1 MSCIRTALGCLS
13 PAQYREERRAI
24 EDGHAGED
32 GFRNQWG
39 LSAVRADRAWAQLE
53 LEHGGGTAP
62 GGGVTVGVFDSG
74 IDAGHPAF
82 AGKTVSEEFLDGAP
96 DETGDRVSHG
106 TAVAG
111 VIAARPDA
119 SFTGAVDAAPG
130 VAWGADL
137 AVFALRTR
145 ESGGVYVPV
154 SLSGLGGGDDDPWA
168 SRVRRV
174 TDWRRGGRT
183 VDFVNVSVGF
193 HGIIDQYGERQLRDG
208 LGGVIDALAQPGA
221 ADKTVFVWAA
231 GNAHGDL
238 CEAADFSADPD
249 LCVEAV
255 EGGETVRRVDARSVE
270 ILPGLPARISELR
283 GHLIA
288 VVAVAPDGDGD
299 GDYEIAPFSNR
310 CGIAREWCLAAPGA
324 AVRVAYF
331 GPPPRR
337 RESGRPGRHDV
348 ERHVLRRADG
358 DRRARRDE
366 AVLPRPAL
374 EHGPGRAAPG
384 DGRQAG
390 RLRRRRHL
398 RPGPDG
404 PRRGDGAGGRRPDRE
419 RRTGGPLRRRRGRD
433 EPRFGPGPRRRA
445 GAGPGRT
452 GDRRLR
458 RPGGAVLVL
467 RSAISP
473 APRPAPPWPCG
484 FGPSWRLR
492 RRIGQP
498 GPDGLR
504 IGLLEEPSADA
515 GGGHL
520 SLAGRAL
527 AVRAAA
533 AGGLGLAVFS
543 NEGLRGRSPASGAVL
558 SWGPSGAPLGLRG
571 GLVAERETLLGSRA
585 AGAFGR
591 LSAGSAFAGV
601 DGSARI
607 GAWRLAA
614 GAEVGMARRGRGRR
628 DPRRPL
634 AAVQQRL
641 RPPGGAADG
650 RRGVAAALGVPAAAR
665 RGRPRPALGPGRPH
679 QGRPGAA
686 PAADGRSRP
695 LGPPGRGRGPL
706 APPSRGRRR
715 APPRRELDPAA
726 GPRGVGGCRRLPV
739 RRLAPRLLRPRSPS
753 RRRGIAKKPALRAL
767 APLAV
772 FAVTSFRQ
780 LHLADG
786 LDLEK
791 RVEPPQLRGGRRAQL
806 SYS

>member
-1 MSCIRTALGCLS
+1 MKTSIYPLVLCALFAAVGCGGGGGGGLRSEPDAPAPREEAEAPAPRPQPPQPPPLPPVSCIQTALGCLS

-24 EDGHAGED
+24 EDGHAGGD

-174 TDWRRGGRT
+174 IDWRRGGRT

-193 HGIIDQYGERQLRDG
+193 HGIIDQYGERQLRNG

-238 CEAADFSADPD
+238 CEAADFAADPD

-331 GPPPRR
+331 GPHPDDGSPGARGATTL
-337 RESGRPGRHDV
+337 SGTSFAAPMVTGGLAVMKQFFRGQLSNTDLAARLL
-348 ERHVLRRADG
+348 ETA
-358 DRRARRDE
+358 DRRGVYADADTYGRGLMDLAAATAPVGDARIASGGRVDRSG
-366 AVLPRPAL
+366 AGVAATRLVSGPAL
-374 EHGPGRAAPG
+374 G
-384 DGRQAG
+384 DGPARALAG
-390 RLRRRRHL
+390 REIAAFDALGAPFWFSL
-398 RPGPDG
+398 GDLAGAEPGPSV
-404 PRRGDGAGGRRPDRE
+404 A
-419 RRTGGPLRRRRGRD
+419 
-433 EPRFGPGPRRRA
+433 A
-445 GAGPGRT
+445 
-452 GDRRLR
+452 RLR
-458 RPGGAVLVL
+458 SFMAP
-467 RSAISP
+467 SP
-473 APRPAPPWPCG
+473 EDR
-484 FGPSWRLR
+484 
-492 RRIGQP
+492 QP

-533 AGGLGLAVFS
+533 PGGLGLAVFS

-601 DGSARI
+601 DGSARV

-614 GAEVGMARRGRGRR
+614 GAEVGMASAAAADGILAGLSPLFSSAFALRAERRTAGAGSLLLSVSQPLRVEAGRARLSVPVGRTKDGR
-628 DPRRPL
+628 VLRRPLTADLAPSGRQVEVAARWRRPL
-634 AAVQQRL
+634 AAGGELRL
-641 RPPGGAADG
+641 GASWTRQPGHAAS
-650 RRGVAAALGVPAAAR
+650 
-665 RGRPRPALGPGRPH
+665 
-679 QGRPGAA
+679 
-686 PAADGRSRP
+686 ADADVSLFAGW
-695 LGPPGRGRGPL
+695 
-706 APPSRGRRR
+706 RR
-715 APPRRELDPAA
+715 A
-726 GPRGVGGCRRLPV
+726 
-739 RRLAPRLLRPRSPS
+739 
-753 RRRGIAKKPALRAL
+753 
-767 APLAV
+767 
-772 FAVTSFRQ
+772 F
-780 LHLADG
+780 
-786 LDLEK
+786 
-791 RVEPPQLRGGRRAQL
+791 
-806 SYS
+806 

>member
-1 MSCIRTALGCLS
+1 MKTPIHALVLCALFAAAGCGGGGGGGLRSEPDAPAPREDAEAPAPRPQPPQPPPLPPVSCIRTALGCLS
-13 PAQYREERRAI
+13 PAQYQEERRTI
-24 EDGHAGED
+24 EDGHAGGD

-62 GGGVTVGVFDSG
+62 GGGVTVGVVDTG
-74 IDAGHPAF
+74 IDAGHPVF

-154 SLSGLGGGDDDPWA
+154 SLPGLGGGDDDPWA

-331 GPPPRR
+331 GPHPDDGSPGARGATTL
-337 RESGRPGRHDV
+337 SGTSFAAPMVTGGLAVMKQFFRGQLSNTDLAARLL
-348 ERHVLRRADG
+348 ETA
-358 DRRARRDE
+358 DRRGVYADADTYGRGLMDLAAATAPVGDARIASGGRVDRSG
-366 AVLPRPAL
+366 AGVAATSLVSGPAL
-374 EHGPGRAAPG
+374 GDGPARALAGREIAAFDALGAPFWFSLGDLAGAAPG
-384 DGRQAG
+384 PSVAA
-390 RLRRRRHL
+390 RLRAFMA
-398 RPGPDG
+398 PSPED
-404 PRRGDGAGGRRPDRE
+404 
-419 RRTGGPLRRRRGRD
+419 
-433 EPRFGPGPRRRA
+433 
-445 GAGPGRT
+445 
-452 GDRRLR
+452 R
-458 RPGGAVLVL
+458 RPGA
-467 RSAISP
+467 
-473 APRPAPPWPCG
+473 
-484 FGPSWRLR
+484 
-492 RRIGQP
+492 
-498 GPDGLR
+498 DGLR

-533 AGGLGLAVFS
+533 PGGLGLAVFS

-614 GAEVGMARRGRGRR
+614 GAEVGVASAAAADGILAGLSPLFSSAFALRAERRTAGAGSLLLSVSQPLRVEAGRARLSVPVGRTKDGQVLRRPLTADLAPSGRQVEVAAR
-628 DPRRPL
+628 WRRPL
-634 AAVQQRL
+634 AAGGELRL
-641 RPPGGAADG
+641 GASWTRQPGHAAS
-650 RRGVAAALGVPAAAR
+650 
-665 RGRPRPALGPGRPH
+665 
-679 QGRPGAA
+679 
-686 PAADGRSRP
+686 ADADVSLFAGW
-695 LGPPGRGRGPL
+695 
-706 APPSRGRRR
+706 RR
-715 APPRRELDPAA
+715 A
-726 GPRGVGGCRRLPV
+726 
-739 RRLAPRLLRPRSPS
+739 
-753 RRRGIAKKPALRAL
+753 
-767 APLAV
+767 
-772 FAVTSFRQ
+772 F
-780 LHLADG
+780 
-786 LDLEK
+786 
-791 RVEPPQLRGGRRAQL
+791 
-806 SYS
+806 